1 MKNHLTNSSLR
12 ELFTHFLLAGLAL
25 FLFSGNLFAAS
36 ANLAWDA
43 STSSGVG
50 GYKVSYGTSSGNY
63 ATTIDAGNK
72 TTYAVSGLQEDT
84 KYYFAV
90 KAYDSTKTTESVYS
104 NETNLTVPVTA
115 ATTALTTD
123 FTANKTSG
131 VATLAVDFTPVTTG
145 TVTSWTWNFPGSY
158 TPTVTNTT
166 AKVTT
171 ASYPTAGTYNV
182 SLTATGSS
190 GSVTKSYPNLITV
203 TAPTTTTTSTGGT
216 TTTPTDTTTTP
227 PATATSNDGLVAAY
241 GFEEVSGTTVTDA
254 SGNGNHGT
262 ITNAV
267 SIANGHSGKALSFN
281 GANAWVTVKDSA
293 SLDLSASMTLEA
305 WVYPLTMTNGGQTV
319 ILKESSG
326 AEVYALY
333 ADEDANL
340 PVSYINDGSY
350 RGVTGPNR
358 LPVNTW
364 THLVATYDGQYQ
376 RLYVNGIEVAKS
388 AQSGLIQ
395 QSGGVLRLGGNS
407 VWGEYFNGYIDEVRI
422 YNRAL
427 TATEVGNN
435 LATPVSGASTPSATL
450 QFILGNKNE
459 EPWVDYRAK
468 GVAQAFRAVPEKS
481 GSVTEVMVYLDASAT
496 TATKLVAGIY
506 TDNNAHPG
514 TLVAKGELN
523 TLKPGAWNSVTIS
536 AASVTAGKPYWL
548 AILGP
553 DGQVGFLDQVG
564 SGTSVMERTSNRST
578 LTSLPATWTGS
589 SWGYQTNASMSVYGN
604 GN

>member
-1 MKNHLTNSSLR
+1 MKNHLTNISLR

-43 STSSGVG
+43 STSSSLG

-72 TTYAVSGLQEDT
+72 TTYAVSGLQEGT

-90 KAYDSTKTTESVYS
+90 KAYDSTKATESVYS

-115 ATTALTTD
+115 ATTALTAD
-123 FTANKTSG
+123 FTASKTSG

-145 TVTSWTWNFPGSY
+145 TVTSWTWSFPGSY

-203 TAPTTTTTSTGGT
+203 TAPTTTTTSTGT
-216 TTTPTDTTTTP
+216 TTTPTSTTTTP
-227 PATATSNDGLVAAY
+227 PATATSNNGLVAAY
-241 GFEEVSGTTVTDA
+241 GFEETSGTTATDA
-254 SGNGNHGT
+254 SGNSNHGT

-281 GANAWVTVKDSA
+281 GTNAWVTVKDSA

-305 WVYPLTMTNGGQTV
+305 WVYPLAMTNGGQTV

-340 PVSYINDGSY
+340 PVSYINNGSY

-364 THLVATYDGQYQ
+364 AHLVSTYDGQYQ
-376 RLYVNGIEVAKS
+376 RLYVNGIEVANS

-435 LATPVSGASTPSATL
+435 LATPVSGASTSSATL
-450 QFILGNKNE
+450 QFILGNKNL

-468 GVAQAFRAVPEKS
+468 GVAQAFRAVPAKS
-481 GSVTEVMVYLDASAT
+481 GSVTEVKVYLDASAT

-514 TLVAKGELN
+514 TLVAKGALN

-564 SGTSVMERTSNRST
+564 SGTSVMERTSNSST
-578 LTSLPATWTGS
+578 LTSLPATWAGS
-589 SWGYQTNASMSVYGN
+589 SYGYQTNASMSVYGN
-604 GN
+604 GI